1 VCLPRN
7 GCFIVFEGIEGSG
20 KTTASRSLQKYLTTK
35 GYKALWTR
43 EPTSSKIGSLIEEI
57 LRSEIAV
64 AEEAIP
70 LLFAA
75 DRADH
80 TKRII
85 VPAIKKGHIIISDRY
100 VHSSLAY
107 QKSGMGKAFK
117 RDWLEK
123 INKYAIS
130 PDLVI
135 FLDVSPE
142 EGLSRIG
149 KWQRIHDDK
158 FFEDIE
164 TQKRIR
170 DAYLEILSLNKPQT
184 GLFEKDL
191 LPNSSRSKVKAS
203 VVVNGVAIVAVNASL
218 DQDTI
223 QNTVNEIV
231 QKFLKSKGTEKQPEP
246 QGAPSTLL

>member
-1 VCLPRN
+1 MPRN

-20 KTTASRSLQKYLTTK
+20 KTTASRKLQEYLTK
-35 GYKALWTR
+35 REFLVFWTR
-43 EPTSSKIGSLIEEI
+43 EPTNSKIGSLIEDI
-57 LRSEIAV
+57 LRAKITV

-80 TKRII
+80 TKRVI
-85 VPAIKKGHIIISDRY
+85 VPKIKKGYTVISDRY

-107 QKSGMGKAFK
+107 QKSGMGRPFG

-123 INKYAIS
+123 VNKYSIS

-158 FFEDIE
+158 FFEDVE

-170 DAYLEILSLNKPQT
+170 DAYHEILHLNKPLT
-184 GLFEKDL
+184 GLFGKGL
-191 LPNSSRSKVKAS
+191 LLGSSLSKVKS
-203 VVVNGVAIVAVNASL
+203 VSVMGSVTVVAVDASL
-218 DQDTI
+218 DQDAI
-223 QNTVNEIV
+223 QNAINEIV
-231 QKFLKSKGTEKQPEP
+231 QRFLKSKGIEKQPENE
-246 QGAPSTLL
+246 GTSSKLF

>member
-1 VCLPRN
+1 LPKN
-7 GCFIVFEGIEGSG
+7 GCLIVFEGIEGSG
-20 KTTASRSLQKYLTTK
+20 KTTASRSLQKFLTTK
-35 GYKALWTR
+35 EYKALWTR
-43 EPTSSKIGSLIEEI
+43 EPTSSKIGSLIEDI
-57 LRSEIAV
+57 LRGEIAV

-85 VPAIKKGHIIISDRY
+85 APAIKKGYIVISDRY

-107 QKSGMGKAFK
+107 QRSGMGKVFK
-117 RDWLEK
+117 RDWLEE
-123 INKYAIS
+123 INKYSIN
-130 PDLVI
+130 PDLII
-135 FLDVSPE
+135 FLDISPE

-170 DAYLEILSLNKPQT
+170 DAYHEILSLNKPLS
-184 GLFEKDL
+184 GLFKKDL
-191 LPNSSRSKVKAS
+191 LPSSSLSKVKAS
-203 VVVNGVAIVAVNASL
+203 SEVNGVRVVAVDASL
-218 DQDTI
+218 DQDDIQDTI
-223 QNTVNEIV
+223 NEIV
-231 QKFLKSKGTEKQPEP
+231 QRFLKFKGIAKQSEPE
-246 QGAPSTLL
+246 GSLSTLF

>member
-1 VCLPRN
+1 MPKN

-20 KTTASRSLQKYLTTK
+20 KTTASRNLQKYLTTK
-35 GYKALWTR
+35 GYKATWTR
-43 EPTSSKIGSLIEEI
+43 EPTSSKIGSLIEDI
-57 LRSEIAV
+57 LRSETAV

-80 TKRII
+80 TKRVI
-85 VPAIKKGHIIISDRY
+85 VPAIKKGHIVISDRY

-123 INKYAIS
+123 INKYAIN

-135 FLDVSPE
+135 FLDVTPE

-158 FFEDIE
+158 FFEDME

-170 DAYLEILSLNKPQT
+170 DAYHEILNLNKPLT
-184 GLFEKDL
+184 GLFDKTL
-191 LPNSSRSKVKAS
+191 LPSSSLSKVKALSS
-203 VVVNGVAIVAVNASL
+203 VNSVTVVAVDASL
-218 DQDTI
+218 DQEAI
-223 QNTVNEIV
+223 QNTINEIV
-231 QKFLKSKGTEKQPEP
+231 QRFLRSQGIKKQSEDEGPL
-246 QGAPSTLL
+246 STLF